1 MKLSAEFPVVNADDV
16 DLSVTSAAAQATPPN
31 PAAPLCNLQL
41 INCYYYYYYSFAGK
55 ERERVC

>member
-31 PAAPLCNLQL
+31 LRLFVT
-41 INCYYYYYYSFAGK
+41 YS
-55 ERERVC
+55 